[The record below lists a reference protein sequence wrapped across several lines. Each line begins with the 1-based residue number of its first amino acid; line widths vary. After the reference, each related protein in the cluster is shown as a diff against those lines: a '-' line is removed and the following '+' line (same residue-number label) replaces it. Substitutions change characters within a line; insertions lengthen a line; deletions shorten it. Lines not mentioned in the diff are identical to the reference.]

1 MSEEED
7 SGRVKAQ
14 GDNDQIPDQDT
25 VRLITGSWVRE
36 QYGKWIFDS
45 LSEEGRYSVT
55 LFPGLEYEDLVQ
67 MVKSILRI
75 VAPNVTIKLSY
86 QYPSWMQIDEGDGL
100 TPQFISDDYDVEPF
114 VQMRCKIEEVNL
126 YVTISEHNNGLT
138 TEKTR
143 PPFASVTHQTLIRN
157 EDEEESEADD
167 IFAVPG
173 NQTIPNV
180 QRGIVIREP
189 IIRLA
194 SPPREPLN
202 KGKGKAIA
210 TEGDTDAPT
219 LNCLLPETSI
229 NKGAY
234 GGNGESSQAIRR
246 HLFDGPIVPSNRAV
260 EVDDHTNAQGET
272 IEAQTVVGPS
282 GVAPPSSVYTWTRF
296 QDALHD
302 ILYDESSEP
311 VLFARDA
318 PPVIDSG
325 KEDGTNIK
333 ARFKSQRLSSLTGA
347 AARAYTVEGF
357 NKVFITIQCVS
368 PGCAAYLVDIGKT
381 RDLLFHVSI

>member
-14 GDNDQIPDQDT
+14 GDNDQKND
-25 VRLITGSWVRE
+25 VGGS
-36 QYGKWIFDS
+36 
-45 LSEEGRYSVT
+45 
-55 LFPGLEYEDLVQ
+55 
-67 MVKSILRI
+67 
-75 VAPNVTIKLSY
+75 
-86 QYPSWMQIDEGDGL
+86 
-100 TPQFISDDYDVEPF
+100 
-114 VQMRCKIEEVNL
+114 
-126 YVTISEHNNGLT
+126 
-138 TEKTR
+138 
-143 PPFASVTHQTLIRN
+143 
-157 EDEEESEADD
+157 
-167 IFAVPG
+167 FAVPG

-325 KEDGTNIK
+325 KEDVMAQSGECFLVNLLSGTCSCNAFQELRIPSPH
-333 ARFKSQRLSSLTGA
+333 AVA
-347 AARAYTVEGF
+347 AAGRANIRTDSLVA
-357 NKVFITIQCVS
+357 
-368 PGCAAYLVDIGKT
+368 AAYYADTWHSTYEAKIYPIPSVGGNEIGGEYAG
-381 RDLLFHVSI
+381 DLLPPEVRRPPGRPRKVCILSWGQDKVWRI

>member
-1 MSEEED
+1 MSETPLTCPH
-7 SGRVKAQ
+7 KK
-14 GDNDQIPDQDT
+14 ND
-25 VRLITGSWVRE
+25 VGGS
-36 QYGKWIFDS
+36 
-45 LSEEGRYSVT
+45 
-55 LFPGLEYEDLVQ
+55 
-67 MVKSILRI
+67 
-75 VAPNVTIKLSY
+75 
-86 QYPSWMQIDEGDGL
+86 
-100 TPQFISDDYDVEPF
+100 
-114 VQMRCKIEEVNL
+114 
-126 YVTISEHNNGLT
+126 
-138 TEKTR
+138 
-143 PPFASVTHQTLIRN
+143 
-157 EDEEESEADD
+157 
-167 IFAVPG
+167 FAVPG

-194 SPPREPLN
+194 SPPREPVN

-246 HLFDGPIVPSNRAV
+246 HLFDGPIVPSNRVV

-272 IEAQTVVGPS
+272 IEAQTVVSPS

-302 ILYDESSEP
+302 LLYDESSEP

-325 KEDGTNIK
+325 EEDGTYCGRIYYNCK
-333 ARFKSQRLSSLTGA
+333 
-347 AARAYTVEGF
+347 
-357 NKVFITIQCVS
+357 
-368 PGCAAYLVDIGKT
+368 
-381 RDLLFHVSI
+381 